1 MNDVALITAAGSS
14 SRLGPQLGKKEYL
27 KLADRRVI
35 STACSA
41 FYESGLFTKIYLTVP
56 PGDEELVRSM
66 LLEDGLPPEGVR
78 EDRIVPVPGGDTR
91 QKSVRAG
98 LEAAAEH
105 PGNSPSERLDVVLIH
120 DGARP
125 WISAAL
131 ITAVL
136 EGARRHGG
144 CAPVVSPPDAIKSVD
159 EAGFITSHS
168 GRGTTVGVQ
177 TPQGFVFDRI
187 LEAHRRA
194 ASDGAVYIDDTEIFE
209 KYSGRVYT
217 VPGDPRNRKITYP
230 HDLDPGNRGGISI

>member
-1 MNDVALITAAGSS
+1 
-14 SRLGPQLGKKEYL
+14 
-27 KLADRRVI
+27 
-35 STACSA
+35 
-41 FYESGLFTKIYLTVP
+41 
-56 PGDEELVRSM
+56 M

-159 EAGFITSHS
+159 EAGFITFHS
-168 GRGTTVGVQ
+168 GRGTTLGVQ